1 MVRFSQAAAEQ
12 VIAAGRP
19 MKAHAMVQV
28 ADRELEMRD
37 IEIPAVGADEG
48 LLRVQACGLCGSDVE
63 QYAGGTVSRGLG
75 SYPMIPGHEPVGVI
89 EAVGAAAGARWGVR
103 VGDRVALEPHLS
115 CGACANCL
123 AGRYHLCRILRPSG
137 ISSYGY
143 LPMEFGHG
151 LWGGYASHIH
161 LHPRSVL
168 HRLPDS
174 LPLKLATMY
183 QAIAGGVRWSVY
195 LPETALGDTVLVQ
208 GCGQRGLG
216 AVIAC
221 REAGVSRIIVTGLA
235 RDAFKL
241 DLALAL
247 GAQHAIVADREETVA
262 RVLQITG
269 GRGADV
275 VVDLAP
281 GAPQTVS
288 HAIDAVKVG
297 GTVVLAGLKGGRAA
311 SIDTDR
317 VIFKEI
323 ALRGAFSQGWQAYEQ
338 ALRILDENRHDLAR
352 LKTHEFPLAQAAHA
366 IGILAGDVPGEE
378 GICLSL
384 YP

>member
-247 GAQHAIVADREETVA
+247 GAQHAIVADREDTVA

-275 VVDLAP
+275 VVDLARRRP
-281 GAPQTVS
+281 
-288 HAIDAVKVG
+288 
-297 GTVVLAGLKGGRAA
+297 
-311 SIDTDR
+311 
-317 VIFKEI
+317 
-323 ALRGAFSQGWQAYEQ
+323 
-338 ALRILDENRHDLAR
+338 
-352 LKTHEFPLAQAAHA
+352 
-366 IGILAGDVPGEE
+366 
-378 GICLSL
+378 
-384 YP
+384 